1 MSFMSDECHQAKASP
16 HHTILRTESHA
27 SPDPVISI
35 RAAMRSVRQQQLG
48 DHDRRQVGEAGGH
61 VGHDRCASGGNQ
73 PLIPSPRKGQKQ
85 AKSVL
90 PGPAVDDDS

>member
-48 DHDRRQVGEAGGH
+48 DHDRRQVGEAGGD
-61 VGHDRCASGGNQ
+61 VGHDRCVDDA
-73 PLIPSPRKGQKQ
+73 Q
-85 AKSVL
+85 AFD
-90 PGPAVDDDS
+90 AVDVPAELTTARIAQVTTV